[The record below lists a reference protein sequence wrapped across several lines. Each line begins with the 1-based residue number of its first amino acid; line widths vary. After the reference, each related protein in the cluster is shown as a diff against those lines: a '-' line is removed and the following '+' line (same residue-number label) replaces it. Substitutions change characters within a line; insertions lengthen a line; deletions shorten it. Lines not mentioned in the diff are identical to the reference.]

1 MKKLLIIS
9 IFLASCIA
17 GFSQRVGFM
26 GKHFSLNADFLLY
39 PALYHPVANDQA
51 AQAYFTSPQWFGFNY
66 RLNVNLDAIVSK
78 KSTVGFDFNY
88 YHTAAALDT
97 TNGPSSSFSVTRE
110 FDAFAIGA
118 HYRVFFGNTKA
129 PVGFYYKVET
139 GGTLYSMN
147 GRTTGGNWYVTNYF
161 GRQHVLLGRLIFDYG
176 FNFGMVMPT
185 LGGYFSNPDD
195 TFEGRLSQAG
205 NLRSIFHYG
214 INVYGGVGI
223 LLF

>member
-1 MKKLLIIS
+1 MKKLLIILV
-9 IFLASCIA
+9 FMVA
-17 GFSQRVGFM
+17 GITCFSQRVGFM
-26 GKHFSLNADFLLY
+26 GKHFSLNAGLLVY

-51 AQAYFTSPQWFGFNY
+51 AQAYFTSPQWFGINY
-66 RLNVNLDAIVSK
+66 KLNVNLDAIVSK

-88 YHTAAALDT
+88 YHTAASIDT
-97 TNGPSSSFSVTRE
+97 SLTIPGSFYATRE

-147 GRTTGGNWYVTNYF
+147 GYTTGGSWYVNNYF
-161 GRQHVLLGRLIFDYG
+161 GRQHVFFGRLILDYG
-176 FNFGMVMPT
+176 FSFGLVVPT
-185 LGGYFSNPDD
+185 IYNYYNPLPD
-195 TFEGRLSQAG
+195 TFENRLSQAG
-205 NLRSIFHYG
+205 NLRSMWHYG
-214 INVYGGVGI
+214 INLYGGVGV